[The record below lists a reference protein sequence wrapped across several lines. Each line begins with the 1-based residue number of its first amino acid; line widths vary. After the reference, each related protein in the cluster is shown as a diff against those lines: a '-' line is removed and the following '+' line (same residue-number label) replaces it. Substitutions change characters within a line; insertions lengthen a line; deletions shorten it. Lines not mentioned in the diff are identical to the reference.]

1 MNNDR
6 LPGGFTAEIATD
18 LASGRVAD
26 LAEVY
31 ALNAVDDAERAAIEQ
46 FLASAPAAERAAFN
60 ERVRQARET
69 LATSFTAEEEPP
81 AGLLDRIMASLPA
94 RTPQQ
99 RRAPSPAQ
107 GRRRSRR
114 SSPVPSGS
122 RSGLPVTDELGA
134 ARKRREERRRPQ
146 GMRNWLV
153 GVAAAAIIALGGV
166 GVGAYVANQNDPLN
180 QVLQA
185 GDVRQATVNVTGGGT
200 ATVSISPSKDAI
212 VVKMN
217 DVPAPPAGKVYQM
230 WLIPKDGSAPVSQGL
245 MDAEAL
251 SKPAVVKGISTAAAL
266 GITVEPDRRIR
277 VADPADRGRRP
288 AGRLASG
295 QPRTNSQLDARTRP
309 GRPRTS

>member
-1 MNNDR
+1 MNPHENDNR

-18 LASGRVAD
+18 LASGRVVD

-46 FLASAPAAERAAFN
+46 FLASAPAADRDAFN

-81 AGLLDRIMASLPA
+81 PGLLDRIMSSLPA
-94 RTPQQ
+94 QTAQ
-99 RRAPSPAQ
+99 PSPAAVPLPGTGPQ
-107 GRRRSRR
+107 TTPVMPHPVRD
-114 SSPVPSGS
+114 SSGMAA
-122 RSGLPVTDELGA
+122 TDELGA

-153 GVAAAAIIALGGV
+153 GVAAAAVIALGGV

-185 GDVRQATVNVTGGGT
+185 SDVRQATVDVNGGGT
-200 ATVSISPSKDAI
+200 ATVSISPSKDAA

-217 DVPAPPAGKVYQM
+217 GVPAPPAGKVYQM

-251 SKPAVVKGISTAAAL
+251 SKPAVVKGIGSAAAL
-266 GITVEPDRRIR
+266 GITVEPAGGSATPTLPT
-277 VADPADRGRRP
+277 VAAAP
-288 AGRLASG
+288 
-295 QPRTNSQLDARTRP
+295 LDA
-309 GRPRTS
+309 